1 MNYKKK
7 IDKKLTEL
15 KKRKETLEKDYDS
28 LLPSFVKRNRN
39 AENHESLTRV
49 LNVTYTAIHEI
60 DIQINLL
67 REIKDKAQ

>member
-1 MNYKKK
+1 MNYKKE

-28 LLPSFVKRNRN
+28 LLPSFVERNRN